1 MAEENLGSGIEL
13 TESFDFTLT
22 PDGDISSV
30 SGAEEMN
37 KDIAFQLNIIL
48 SEFEGSPLTP
58 SVKNKIKSRTIDTLN
73 SDNRVNTVD
82 SSTITVRE
90 VGQGTI
96 RVSAD
101 YFAGGTQQELI
112 FEL

>member
-13 TESFDFTLT
+13 TQSFDFTLT
-22 PDGDISSV
+22 PDGDIATV
-30 SGAEEMN
+30 SGTEEIN
-37 KDIAFQLNIIL
+37 KDIAFQLSIIL
-48 SEFEGSPLTP
+48 SPFEGSRLTP

-82 SSTITVRE
+82 SSSITVRG
-90 VGQGTI
+90 VGDGTI
-96 RVSAD
+96 RVDAN